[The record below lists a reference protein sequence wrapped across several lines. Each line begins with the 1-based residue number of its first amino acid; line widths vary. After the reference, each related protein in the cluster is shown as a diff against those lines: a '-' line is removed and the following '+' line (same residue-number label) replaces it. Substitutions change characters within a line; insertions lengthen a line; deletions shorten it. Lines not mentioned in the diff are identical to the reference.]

1 MGSWQMEVVIVEDD
15 AVSRQSLPSGYVY
28 ALWAAEDAE
37 VVLQPLYYELNPA
50 ELMAEKAV

>member
-37 VVLQPLYYELNPA
+37 DCGTF
-50 ELMAEKAV
+50 